1 VLLYLS
7 PRPWATITVE
17 VCLRRAGT
25 TRAALV
31 DMFCVCDD
39 YQWRVCNLVS
49 EAAPAGLRERH
60 MPNRNASLF
69 GNDVLRNQRREHD
82 SEVAWMTKEVDA
94 TTSNMEQEEIIN
106 SGAC

>member
-1 VLLYLS
+1 MFKIKAEAVLFYLS

-31 DMFCVCDD
+31 DMLCDCID
-39 YQWRVCNLVS
+39 YQWRVWDRVS
-49 EAAPAGLRERH
+49 EAARPSRTAHAKPKRQ
-60 MPNRNASLF
+60 NASAL

-82 SEVAWMTKEVDA
+82 SKVTWMTKEVYA
-94 TTSNMEQEEIIN
+94 TTFNIE
-106 SGAC
+106 